1 MARILLV
8 EDSEVNWD
16 MLSRRLRR
24 EGYEVLV
31 ATDGKQGVE
40 LALAEVPDLILMD
53 MSLPILNGWEATRQI
68 RAAPQ
73 TRAVPI
79 IALTAHTMRGDR
91 EKALGA
97 GCDDYDTKPIE
108 FRRLLGKMQAL
119 LEKQAMS
126 MTHREPDPR
135 HVKAGPQG
143 GHASIRHE
151 LGTPLNAI
159 IGYAEILLESAREA
173 GREDLVSDLEKIR
186 TAGKQLVALLRESAG
201 SSAAAQAQ
209 RNRDTI
215 DTRLDFALRTPLN
228 AIMGYTDMLLED
240 AEDQD
245 QQDWIPDLQRIRT
258 AAERFLT
265 VLRAA
270 ADSASL
276 EVGMPGVEPETP
288 ASLSTALDETST
300 DHPPRKEKASLKA
313 AQQGNVLVVD
323 DIEANRTILSHFL
336 EQRGHRVAMAENGRQ
351 ALGMLRLRPFDLV
364 LLDVIMP
371 EIDGYEVLQRLKSDD
386 TWRDIPVIMISA
398 LDEIDSVVRCIELGA
413 EDYLP
418 KPFDPVLLNARIS
431 ASLEKKWLRDLETE
445 YLRNVARVTTAA
457 AAVEA
462 GEFEPESLEDVAERS
477 DGLGQLARVFQ
488 SMAREVFAREQRL
501 KQQIRQLRI
510 ELDTSG
516 QARQVAEIT
525 ETEYFRRIQG
535 EAQEL
540 RSILDGLG
548 D

>member
-1 MARILLV
+1 MTDK
-8 EDSEVNWD
+8 EPE
-16 MLSRRLRR
+16 LRH
-24 EGYEVLV
+24 
-31 ATDGKQGVE
+31 
-40 LALAEVPDLILMD
+40 
-53 MSLPILNGWEATRQI
+53 N
-68 RAAPQ
+68 
-73 TRAVPI
+73 
-79 IALTAHTMRGDR
+79 
-91 EKALGA
+91 KAS
-97 GCDDYDTKPIE
+97 P
-108 FRRLLGKMQAL
+108 
-119 LEKQAMS
+119 
-126 MTHREPDPR
+126 P
-135 HVKAGPQG
+135 G

-159 IGYAEILLESAREA
+159 IGYAEILLESAREE
-173 GREDLVSDLEKIR
+173 GWEDLVPDLEKIR
-186 TAGKQLVALLRESAG
+186 TAGKQLGALLGGSAG
-201 SSAAAQAQ
+201 SSATSQTQ
-209 RNRDTI
+209 LHRDTI
-215 DTRLDFALRTPLN
+215 DAALDFELRTRLN
-228 AIMGYTDMLLED
+228 AILGYTDMLLED
-240 AEDQD
+240 AEDQG
-245 QQDWIPDLQRIRT
+245 QQDWIPDLRKIRT
-258 AAERFLT
+258 AATRFLA
-265 VLRAA
+265 VLCDA
-270 ADSASL
+270 ADSAAL
-276 EVGMPGVEPETP
+276 EMGMPGVEPETP

-300 DHPPRKEKASLKA
+300 DHPPQKEKASLKA

-336 EQRGHRVAMAENGRQ
+336 QERGHTVAVADNGRQ
-351 ALGMLRLRPFDLV
+351 ALETLSLRPFDLV

-488 SMAREVFAREQRL
+488 SMAREIFAREQRL

-540 RSILDGLG
+540 RDILDGLG